1 MLIGYARVST
11 DVQNLD
17 RQIDQLR
24 EIKNKEGNNKKLFGN
39 QYVENDFVFKNEDG
53 SLFDPGYPYK
63 KFKKII
69 EEHPELPQKITLHG
83 LRASCVSILEHA
95 GWSIKMIQD
104 WVGHADGETTQKL
117 YAKVKSKKAKKET
130 AAKMEDLFYGGKGT
144 KAE

>member
-1 MLIGYARVST
+1 MKVKNDTYS
-11 DVQNLD
+11 
-17 RQIDQLR
+17 R
-24 EIKNKEGNNKKLFGN
+24 EM
-39 QYVENDFVFKNEDG
+39 
-53 SLFDPGYPYK
+53 YPYK